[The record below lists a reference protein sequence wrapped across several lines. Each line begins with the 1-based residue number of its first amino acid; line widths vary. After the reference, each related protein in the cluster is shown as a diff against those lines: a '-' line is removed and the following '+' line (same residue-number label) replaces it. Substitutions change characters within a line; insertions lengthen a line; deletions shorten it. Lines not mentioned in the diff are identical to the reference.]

1 MKFPSVF
8 PRLLSLRV
16 ILTAPLVLQLLI
28 ATGGVV
34 VFVNYGAEKSVNRL
48 ATALLEEVGG
58 RLRAEI
64 DRFLARPIAIT
75 QEHQTLIDL
84 GLLNLEE
91 MDAWGPYLY
100 QQYFNSRKDYLTGL
114 LIGNQAKEFRA
125 AGHTYLKNGKRIEG
139 IARAGMTTGFRYY
152 GYLSL
157 DDYQKN
163 HNPVLINNQFNVVTR
178 PWYKAVAQNQKMQWI
193 SVFNRITHQKSLAIN
208 FSRPLYSS
216 DRSQFLGVSSIQ
228 LDLLYLNQYLKSLK
242 ISPNAQVFI
251 LDNQERLIANS
262 DGENQVKIINN
273 QAVPLLASQS
283 SNLLTQSIARRL
295 SSSLT
300 LKNAYSFSFLFQ
312 NKTYFILAIPLRQE
326 NGLNWLAVATI
337 PESDFLG
344 TFWSYQ
350 RLSLIF
356 SALTLILA
364 VILGLI
370 SAHYLTQPILQLGQ
384 AALALAQGR
393 WQGALRPSPVAELNT
408 LAQAFN
414 EMGAQLKAYV
424 RQLEDKEQQL
434 RQFLEAVPIGII
446 VYNLQKERI
455 FINDYATK
463 LLASK
468 LDFFSSVIDKTLV
481 GQSIYT
487 DALSFKKEEKNI
499 PVEQWTAPIYDDEG
513 NIIFAL
519 VMFQDI
525 QQRKQAE
532 KVLKNYSRILSHE
545 VSRKTQELAQ
555 AKDKAEAANRAKGLF
570 LANMSHELKTPLHAI
585 LGFAGLIAQDSQCA
599 DEWRTSLNMI
609 LKSGSHLLLLINNIL
624 DLAKIESGMLSI
636 QLQSVNLSDFLREIM
651 DVFQPGAQE
660 KNLNF
665 SLDYLTPC
673 PQLIEV
679 DVTKLRQ
686 ILFNLLSNAFKF
698 TALGEIRVIVSCQ
711 YLEHQK
717 ACLSFSVEDTGA
729 GIGENEQALLF
740 QPFYRGKNIDPLIEG
755 TGLGLTLTRQYIEL
769 LGGKITLISKINQ
782 GTQVQ
787 FSLPVAVLDFT
798 PEAAP
803 VSAFGERSAVN
814 VGLISQ

>member
-1 MKFPSVF
+1 
-8 PRLLSLRV
+8 
-16 ILTAPLVLQLLI
+16 
-28 ATGGVV
+28 
-34 VFVNYGAEKSVNRL
+34 
-48 ATALLEEVGG
+48 
-58 RLRAEI
+58 
-64 DRFLARPIAIT
+64 
-75 QEHQTLIDL
+75 
-84 GLLNLEE
+84 
-91 MDAWGPYLY
+91 
-100 QQYFNSRKDYLTGL
+100 
-114 LIGNQAKEFRA
+114 
-125 AGHTYLKNGKRIEG
+125 
-139 IARAGMTTGFRYY
+139 
-152 GYLSL
+152 
-157 DDYQKN
+157 
-163 HNPVLINNQFNVVTR
+163 
-178 PWYKAVAQNQKMQWI
+178 
-193 SVFNRITHQKSLAIN
+193 
-208 FSRPLYSS
+208 
-216 DRSQFLGVSSIQ
+216 
-228 LDLLYLNQYLKSLK
+228 
-242 ISPNAQVFI
+242 
-251 LDNQERLIANS
+251 
-262 DGENQVKIINN
+262 
-273 QAVPLLASQS
+273 
-283 SNLLTQSIARRL
+283 
-295 SSSLT
+295 
-300 LKNAYSFSFLFQ
+300 LFQ

-344 TFWSYQ
+344 TFWRYQ

-370 SAHYLTQPILQLGQ
+370 SAHYLTQPILQSGQ

-499 PVEQWTAPIYDDEG
+499 PVEQWTAPIYDDSG

-532 KVLKNYSRILSHE
+532 KVLKNYSRILSQE

-585 LGFAGLIAQDSQCA
+585 LSFAGLIAQDSQCA

-609 LKSGSHLLLLINNIL
+609 LKSGSHL
-624 DLAKIESGMLSI
+624 
-636 QLQSVNLSDFLREIM
+636 
-651 DVFQPGAQE
+651 
-660 KNLNF
+660 
-665 SLDYLTPC
+665 
-673 PQLIEV
+673 
-679 DVTKLRQ
+679 
-686 ILFNLLSNAFKF
+686 
-698 TALGEIRVIVSCQ
+698 
-711 YLEHQK
+711 
-717 ACLSFSVEDTGA
+717 
-729 GIGENEQALLF
+729 
-740 QPFYRGKNIDPLIEG
+740 
-755 TGLGLTLTRQYIEL
+755 
-769 LGGKITLISKINQ
+769 
-782 GTQVQ
+782 
-787 FSLPVAVLDFT
+787 
-798 PEAAP
+798 
-803 VSAFGERSAVN
+803 
-814 VGLISQ
+814 